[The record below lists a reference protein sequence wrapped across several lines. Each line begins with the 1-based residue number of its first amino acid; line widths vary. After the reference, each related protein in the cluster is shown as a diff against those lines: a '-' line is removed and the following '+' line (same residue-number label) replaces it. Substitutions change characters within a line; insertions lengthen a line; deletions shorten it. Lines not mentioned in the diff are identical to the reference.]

1 MKHPNIRK
9 TISRLFLNKPLE
21 HHPVADLLFKVAALE
36 VAVALAGRRL
46 HVAATDLPQDVAIA
60 DMFSTSRIKNNYK
73 ADKAYRSASIYDI
86 WRATFRLGNQSS
98 FKTDSLVIIV
108 NDPYNYDE

>member
-60 DMFSTSRIKNNYK
+60 DMFSSSRIKNHYE
-73 ADKAYRSASIYDI
+73 ADKAYRDASFLNI
-86 WRATFRLGNQSS
+86 WQATFRLGNQGS
-98 FKTDSLVIIV
+98 FKTDSLVITV
-108 NDPYNYDE
+108 RAPYSYGE